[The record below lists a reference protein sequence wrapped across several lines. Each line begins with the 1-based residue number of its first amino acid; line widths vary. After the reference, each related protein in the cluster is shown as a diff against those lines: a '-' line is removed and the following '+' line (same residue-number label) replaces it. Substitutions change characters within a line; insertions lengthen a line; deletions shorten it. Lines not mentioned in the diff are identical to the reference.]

1 MEDNEKS
8 KKKQKKRGILK
19 TIGNVLFWVIIVC
32 LFATWITDFVRTQK
46 EEKPV
51 FCVKKIE
58 HKYDDGATDECIGLG
73 YKVFTYNR
81 KSIKLKRQ
89 FSPFFIKMEE

>member
-46 EEKPV
+46 DEKPV

-58 HKYDDGATDECIGLG
+58 HKYDDGTTEETNMCDILYHIDISCHRFG
-73 YKVFTYNR
+73 YR
-81 KSIKLKRQ
+81 
-89 FSPFFIKMEE
+89 

>member
-8 KKKQKKRGILK
+8 KKKQKKRGMLK

-58 HKYDDGATDECIGLG
+58 HKYDDGTTDECIGLG

-81 KSIKLKRQ
+81 KSIKLKDN
-89 FSPFFIKMEE
+89 FHHFL

>member
-1 MEDNEKS
+1 MEDNEKAR
-8 KKKQKKRGILK
+8 KNKEKGNIK

-58 HKYDDGATDECIGLG
+58 HKYDDGTTDECIGLG